1 MRAGQGADMFQDM
14 KLAGK
19 IGLGF
24 ALVLAIALAVGVV
37 SVVYMGSVRTQNVT
51 LAQVN
56 VPEWAISGVIERH
69 QRQAGYYNLGYSQSM
84 NPEWLE
90 KGHAEMAQARQAMT
104 KGLETFQK
112 SGVSGDSGSF
122 ATVLREIAASMDAY
136 DAAVKKTEE
145 SVERTKVARGI
156 AGKAAAT
163 FAESIGAYLKD
174 QQTAMLRQ
182 IEARDSVEE
191 LKIRQDRIDR
201 GLAIQVAGESIR
213 AGSWEAQAQNDSALL
228 EKISGQVESVVRLV
242 DDLLAVTRQEA
253 NRRQLQTV
261 KESVRQYRAS
271 ILDIAKEQRA
281 AAALTQER
289 IATYSGVLDRAADRA
304 VLAEKSTSSMAGQ
317 ALSALDSAI
326 SITYVGLGVALVLG
340 IVVTMVITRAITGP
354 VNKGVTFAQAM
365 AQGDFTTNLDIDQK
379 DEIGVLAKSLNDM
392 VHKLR
397 EVVAEVQAAT
407 GNVASGSEE
416 LSASSQHLSQ
426 GASEQAAG
434 VEEISSS
441 MEQMAANVRQNTD
454 NAQQTRQI
462 ALKAA
467 SDAEQGGEAVY
478 KAVAA
483 MKHIAEK
490 ITIVQEI
497 ARQTNLLALNAA
509 IEAARAGEH
518 GKGFAVVAAEV
529 RKLAERSGAAAAE
542 IGELSGSSVDVA
554 EKAGVMFSKLIP
566 DIKRTAELVD
576 EIAAS
581 SIEQNTGAQQI
592 GKAVGQLD
600 QVVQQ
605 NASASEQMAS
615 TSEELAGQAEQ
626 LQATISFFRVDARGS
641 SLQAHRSV
649 APKTRK
655 PSATATAKTDA
666 GDSEFKR
673 F

>member
-1 MRAGQGADMFQDM
+1 MFQNM

-37 SVVYMGSVRTQNVT
+37 SLTSMGSVKTQNMI

-56 VPEWAISGVIERH
+56 VPEWSISGVIERH
-69 QRQAGYYNLGYSQSM
+69 QRLAGYYNLGYSHSM
-84 NPEWLE
+84 DPEWLN
-90 KGHAEMAQARQAMT
+90 KGRKEMALAREAMN

-112 SGVSGDSGSF
+112 TNAANDAGDF
-122 ATVLREIAASMDAY
+122 ATVLREIASSMDAY
-136 DAAVKKTEE
+136 DAAVKKTEQ
-145 SVERTKVARGI
+145 SVERTKAARES
-156 AGKAAAT
+156 ARKMAAQ
-163 FAESIGAYLKD
+163 FAENINAYLKN
-174 QQTAMLRQ
+174 QQTDMIRQ
-182 IEARDSVEE
+182 IEAHDSLEE
-191 LKIRQDRIDR
+191 LKLRQDRIDR
-201 GLAIQVAGESIR
+201 GLAILMAGENIR
-213 AGSWEAQAQNDSALL
+213 TGIWEAQAMSDASLL
-228 EKISGQVESVVRLV
+228 EKMSGQADALVRLV
-242 DDLLAVTRQEA
+242 DDLLGVTRKEE
-253 NRRQLQTV
+253 NRRQLTAV
-261 KESVRQYRAS
+261 KDSVGQYRIVIQS
-271 ILDIAKEQRA
+271 IATEQRA
-281 AAALTQER
+281 AAPLTQER

-304 VLAEKSTSSMAGQ
+304 VLAEKSTSGMAAK
-317 ALSALDSAI
+317 ALSDLQSAM
-326 SITYVGLGVALVLG
+326 SMTYVGLGLALVLG
-340 IVVTMVITRAITGP
+340 ILVTVIITRAITGP
-354 VNKGVTFAQAM
+354 VNKGVAFAQAM

-379 DEIGVLAKSLNDM
+379 DEIGILAKALNNM
-392 VHKLR
+392 VEKLR
-397 EVVAEVQAAT
+397 EVVAEVQSAT

-467 SDAEQGGEAVY
+467 TDAEQGGEAVF
-478 KAVAA
+478 KAVTA
-483 MKHIAEK
+483 MKNIAEK
-490 ITIVQEI
+490 VTIVQEI

-529 RKLAERSGAAAAE
+529 RKLAERSGVAAAE

-554 EKAGVMFSKLIP
+554 EQAGVMFSKLIP

-581 SIEQNTGAQQI
+581 SMEQNSGVQQI
-592 GKAVGQLD
+592 GKAVSQLD

-605 NASASEQMAS
+605 NASASEEMAS

-626 LQATISFFRVDARGS
+626 LQATISFFRVGGDTPTRRARK
-641 SLQAHRSV
+641 SL
-649 APKTRK
+649 PKGGRK
-655 PSATATAKTDA
+655 TQSGVLKQDGTDS
-666 GDSEFKR
+666 DFTQ